1 MQSKTFEPISRR
13 DKFLLILAQFICDT
27 LMDTMEAWT
36 VNGDLYILPWLLIF
50 CLELCKI
57 SDSASKCV

>member
-1 MQSKTFEPISRR
+1 
-13 DKFLLILAQFICDT
+13 
-27 LMDTMEAWT
+27 MDAMEAWT

-57 SDSASKCV
+57 SDSAAKCV

>member
-1 MQSKTFEPISRR
+1 MQKQTFEPTSKR
-13 DKFLLILAQFICDT
+13 DKFLLILVQFIRDN
-27 LMDTMEAWT
+27 LMDAMEAWT

-57 SDSASKCV
+57 SDSAAKCV

>member
-1 MQSKTFEPISRR
+1 MQKQTFEPTSKR
-13 DKFLLILAQFICDT
+13 DKFLLILVQFIRDT
-27 LMDTMEAWT
+27 LMDAMEAWT

-57 SDSASKCV
+57 SDSAEKCV

>member
-1 MQSKTFEPISRR
+1 MQKQTFEPTSKR
-13 DKFLLILAQFICDT
+13 DKFLLILVQFIRDT
-27 LMDTMEAWT
+27 LMDAMEAWT

-57 SDSASKCV
+57 SDSAAKCV